1 MTRTQASI
9 LDEDQGHAA
18 AGAMLADAVL
28 DRALDGH
35 RLEQCA
41 YDDGTPRAVTPTLR
55 RLTERGP
62 VLFVFLR
69 HYG

>member
-1 MTRTQASI
+1 M
-9 LDEDQGHAA
+9 LD
-18 AGAMLADAVL
+18 DAVL

-41 YDDGTPRAVTPTLR
+41 YDDRTPRAVAPTLR

-62 VLFVFLR
+62 VLLVFLR